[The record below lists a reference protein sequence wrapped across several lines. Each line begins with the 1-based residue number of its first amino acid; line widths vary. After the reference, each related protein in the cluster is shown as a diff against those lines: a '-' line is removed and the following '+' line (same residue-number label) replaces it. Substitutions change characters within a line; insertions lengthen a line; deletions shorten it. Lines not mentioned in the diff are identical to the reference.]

1 MSLDRRFGRN
11 REFSRKEFLGLG
23 AAGAGLLM
31 LGGCGGAGTSSSTNK
46 TLNLAYIE
54 WDENVA
60 NSHVMKQ
67 IAEKDLGYEK
77 VSLKLGDVGPV
88 FEGVASGDTQAFL
101 DAWMPG
107 HSEYLDKVGD
117 GAKLMDDPWYLGQTE
132 YGIAVPDYMS
142 DIKSVKDLN
151 ESGAKSITGIEPG
164 ALLMQRIEENVIP
177 EYNLN
182 LELVGSSTPAMLA
195 ALEKAY
201 RKKEPF
207 VFLGWSPHWMNARY
221 DFHYLD
227 DPKNAMGEIDDPAKL
242 YAVVNK
248 DLESDDPV
256 AFALINSMKFT
267 KEQMDTLELEIQEAG
282 GPEKGASNW
291 IEKNQDVVKPWID
304 AAKKAQG

>member
-1 MSLDRRFGRN
+1 MDANKRSSVKRELSR
-11 REFSRKEFLGLG
+11 REFLQIG

-31 LGGCGGAGTSSSTNK
+31 LGGCGAGGTGSSQSK
-46 TLNLAYIE
+46 TFALSYIE

-60 NSHVMKQ
+60 NSQVIKQ
-67 IAEKDLGYEK
+67 IAEKDLGYES
-77 VSLKLGDVGPV
+77 VVLKLGDVGPV
-88 FEGVASGDTQAFL
+88 FEGVATGDTQAFL

-107 HSEYLDKVGD
+107 HSEYLEKVGD
-117 GAKLMDDPWYLGQTE
+117 GARLLDDPWYLGETE

-142 DIKSVKDLN
+142 DIQSVTDLN
-151 ESGAKSITGIEPG
+151 ESGAESIIGIEPG

-207 VFLGWSPHWMNARY
+207 VFLGWSPHWMNAKY
-221 DFHYLD
+221 DFHYLE

-248 DLESDDPV
+248 DFESNDPV

-267 KEQMDTLELEIQEAG
+267 KEQMDALELEIQQAS

-291 IEKNQDVVKPWID
+291 IEKNRDVVKPWID